1 MTTPQTRRTY
11 SDSIAGYVT
20 AYEPGHDRFGLRTS
34 DGREFT
40 IHLNGLLGSEIVRNL
55 GDEPRDTGDAT
66 RDMLAEGRYVFVY
79 GLFYQWDGGERIEAR
94 QIVFPETSRGS
105 YVFEDPAWWVQQAGE
120 IADFYLRGH
129 FPQGP
134 GPDGRYDWRD
144 FRTKLTLGGTHLPDF
159 AGDDVRQETDTISR
173 MVYGLATAFLLTG
186 EERFLAAAESGTEYL
201 REHMQVADDE
211 EGVVY
216 WYHGV
221 DIGENGQRKVFASE
235 FGDDFDA
242 VPMYEQIYALAGPT
256 QTYRITG
263 DPRIL
268 SDIDRTVELFQRHFR
283 DEVRGGF
290 FSHLD
295 PITMDPR
302 ADSLGRNR
310 SRKNWNSVGD
320 HAPAY
325 LINAYLATGREDFA
339 DLLEETAD
347 TIVARFPDEPN
358 SPFVQE
364 RFHEDWS
371 PDRTWGW
378 QQDRAV
384 VGHNL
389 KIAWNLTRIRAL
401 RDKPEYAAL
410 AERIAEIMPAVGSDQ
425 QRGGWYD
432 VVERVADP
440 DTGLHHLVWHDRK
453 AWWQQEQAILAYL
466 ILAGV
471 TGDPEHRR
479 LAREAA
485 AFHNA
490 FFLDYDD
497 GGVYFNVLANGIPY
511 LVGTERLKGSH
522 SMAGYHSLELCYLAA
537 TYTGLLVGSA
547 PLTLH
552 FRPQPG
558 AFPDHVLRVAP
569 DLLPYGTVQ
578 LSRVWIDDER
588 HEDFD
593 AKQLTV
599 RLPVSSR
606 PLRVRVEIEPVDMR
620 LRVSSDFDGRTA
632 HIHCE
637 GVIDREELDKFRRC
651 LTEALSVEP
660 RRVEFHLCQVT
671 ELARPAI
678 NELLF
683 QRTKIGLDVD
693 FVIVG
698 CTLPEVTRALLAT
711 DAFLIDEDSRCS
723 TD

>member
-1 MTTPQTRRTY
+1 MNAPDTRRMY

-20 AYEPGHDRFGLRTS
+20 NYDPAHDRFGLRTS

-40 IHLNGLLGSEIVRNL
+40 IHLNGFLSSEIVRNL
-55 GDEPRDTGDAT
+55 GDGPRDTGEAT

-79 GLFYQWDGGERIEAR
+79 GLFYRWDGGERIEAR
-94 QIVFPETSRGS
+94 QITFPETSRGN
-105 YVFEDPAWWVQQAGE
+105 YVFEHPNWWVQQAAE

-129 FPQGP
+129 FPDGP
-134 GPDGRYDWRD
+134 DKDGRYDWRN
-144 FRTKLTLGGTHLPDF
+144 FRTRLTLSGTHVPDF
-159 AGDDVRQETDTISR
+159 TGEDVRQETDTISR
-173 MVYGLATAFLLTG
+173 LVYGLATAFLLTG
-186 EERFLAAAESGTEYL
+186 EERFLSAAESGTEYL
-201 REHMQVADDE
+201 REHMRVADDS

-216 WYHGV
+216 WYHGI
-221 DIGENGQRKVFASE
+221 DITEAGQRKVYASE

-242 VPMYEQIYALAGPT
+242 IPMYEQIYALAGPT

-268 SDIDRTVELFQRHFR
+268 DDIDRTVALFERFFR
-283 DEVRGGF
+283 DEDQGGF

-310 SRKNWNSVGD
+310 SRKNWNSIGD

-325 LINAYLATGREDFA
+325 LINAYLATGREDFSK
-339 DLLEETAD
+339 LLEETAD
-347 TIVARFPDEPN
+347 TIAERFPDEPA

-364 RFHEDWS
+364 RFHADWS
-371 PDRTWGW
+371 ADRTWGW
-378 QQDRAV
+378 QQNRAV

-401 RDKPEYAAL
+401 HDKERYSEL
-410 AERIAEIMPAVGSDQ
+410 AERIAELMPPVGSDQ

-440 DTGLHHLVWHDRK
+440 DTGAHHLVWHDRK

-471 TGDPEHRR
+471 SGDPEHRR
-479 LAREAA
+479 LARESA
-485 AFHNA
+485 AFYNA
-490 FFLDYDD
+490 NFLDYDD

-511 LVGTERLKGSH
+511 LLGTERLKGSH
-522 SMAGYHSLELCYLAA
+522 SMAGYHALELCYLAA
-537 TYTGLLVGSA
+537 AYTGLLITSA

-558 AFPDHVLRVAP
+558 AFPDRLLRVSP
-569 DLLPYGTVQ
+569 DLLPAGSVQ
-578 LSRVWIDDER
+578 IDRVWIDDEPY
-588 HEDFD
+588 EDFD
-593 AKQLTV
+593 PKQLTV
-599 RLPVSSR
+599 RLPLSNR
-606 PLRVRVEIEPVDMR
+606 PLKVRVDVEPADMR
-620 LRVSSDFDGRTA
+620 LRVSSDFDGKTA

-637 GVIDREELDKFRRC
+637 GVIDREELEKFRRC

-660 RRVEFHLCQVT
+660 RRVEFHLCKVT
-671 ELARPAI
+671 EIGRPAI

-683 QRTKIGLDVD
+683 QRAKMGLEVD

-698 CTLPEVTRALLAT
+698 CSLPEVTQALLAT
-711 DAFLIDEDSRCS
+711 DAFLVDDDRTCV